1 MWQETRGDPH
11 THCEKTCFRDAKF
24 GGLSWLF
31 SFVSCEDYNVISRSR
46 RSFHRLTVIVKP
58 GKYIVCIKRSGLRT
72 TLSKILFQLNS
83 VPSLVFTI
91 EGDYI
96 V

>member
-31 SFVSCEDYNVISRSR
+31 SFVSCEDYNAISRSR
-46 RSFHRLTVIVKP
+46 RSFHRLTVIVTQE
-58 GKYIVCIKRSGLRT
+58 S
-72 TLSKILFQLNS
+72 TLYVLGEVDFEL
-83 VPSLVFTI
+83 L
-91 EGDYI
+91 
-96 V
+96 